1 MKTGTLAIAACLCLC
16 LTVASAESPASI
28 STNDRFVN
36 FNFERVEI
44 RMLVKIVGEMT
55 DKRFVLDD
63 NIEGSV
69 SVVTPTKVPRTEVY
83 NLFLSI
89 LESNGYSV
97 REDAGAYHIVP
108 LEGSALPIAPFLA
121 PDDVS
126 DGISTRVFMLENI
139 SALDMVKVVAPM
151 VRGGTEG
158 AVVPFVPTNHLVVTD
173 TSASLRRVGG
183 IIKELDQP
191 GTSRTVEVHALEYAS
206 AAEVSRQLSMAMQG
220 AASAGEGV
228 ARHLRQMASGEGSL
242 PSQVMAI
249 PASQSNAVILVGSP
263 REIIEMKRI
272 ARMLDVEPTQ
282 GGGRLHAI
290 FLKYMSAEDGV
301 EGLKA
306 LLADSTD
313 ENQMR
318 VSIEADKSSNA
329 LLVNAA
335 PHEFQWIRELV
346 EKIDRSPQ
354 QVMVEILI
362 VEINESRGLD
372 LGVQWTT
379 VDAPAEGRTTV
390 LGRSR
395 PGEVDTLQRAIETG
409 EYPRGLALGLSTGL
423 APDGSPLV
431 PFLIEALERE
441 QDINILSKVPLWAQN
456 NKEASVS
463 VVENI
468 PILKSTIEG
477 GAGTSRDVI
486 QNIERMDVGIKL
498 TFTPHVN
505 PDNEITLR
513 LRPSIEAI
521 LSEGP
526 ADQPFTPTIAKREVQ
541 TTVTVPDGSTIVIS
555 GLVREDKV
563 QQKHK
568 VPLLGDIPVL
578 GGLFRYTSDS
588 VRRTNLLI
596 FVSPHIVTDMAQARE
611 KQEHWESEAGVSYP
625 GVRQV
630 QEIDPSQ

>member
-1 MKTGTLAIAACLCLC
+1 MKTGILATALCICLSIAATSDDSPPL
-16 LTVASAESPASI
+16 ANAAES
-28 STNDRFVN
+28 FVN

-55 DKRFVLDD
+55 DRRFVVDD
-63 NIEGSV
+63 KIEGSV
-69 SVVTPTKVPRTEVY
+69 SVVTPTKVPRAEVY

-97 REDAGAYHIVP
+97 REDGGAFHIVP
-108 LEGSALPIAPFLA
+108 LTGSALPLAPVLA
-121 PDDVS
+121 PDDES

-139 SALDMVKVVAPM
+139 SALEMAKVVAPM
-151 VRGGTEG
+151 VRGGSEG
-158 AVVPFVPTNHLVVTD
+158 AVVPFAPTNHLIVTD
-173 TSASLRRVGG
+173 TSAALRRVDG
-183 IIKELDQP
+183 IIKELDRP
-191 GTSRTVEVHALEYAS
+191 GTSRTVEVLALEYA
-206 AAEVSRQLSMAMQG
+206 AATDVARQLSMAMHG
-220 AASAGEGV
+220 SATAGTGV

-242 PSQVMAI
+242 PSDMMAI
-249 PASQSNAVILVGSP
+249 PASQSNSVILVGSP
-263 REIIEMKRI
+263 RDIIEMKRI
-272 ARMLDVEPTQ
+272 ALMLDVEPTQ
-282 GGGRLHAI
+282 GGGRLNAI
-290 FLKYMSAEDGV
+290 FLKYMSAEEGA

-306 LLADSTD
+306 LLANSN
-313 ENQMR
+313 EEGQMR
-318 VSIEADKSSNA
+318 VAIEADKSSNA

-379 VDAPAEGRTTV
+379 VDAPQDGRTTF

-409 EYPRGLALGLSTGL
+409 VYPQGMALGVSTGL

-431 PFLIEALERE
+431 PFLIQALESE

-498 TFTPHVN
+498 RITPHFIPGGRIRMALN
-505 PDNEITLR
+505 
-513 LRPSIEAI
+513 PSIEAVI
-521 LSEGP
+521 DSGSETT
-526 ADQPFTPTIAKREVQ
+526 QFTPTIAKREVQ
-541 TTVTVPDGSTIVIS
+541 TTVTVEDGRTIVIA
-555 GLVREDKV
+555 GLTRQDER
-563 QQKHK
+563 QSERR
-568 VPLLGDIPVL
+568 VPFLGAIPIL
-578 GGLFRYTSDS
+578 GWLFR
-588 VRRTNLLI
+588 RTEMVSERTDVLI
-596 FVSPHIVTDMAQARE
+596 FVTPTVVSEVAAATAHHKR
-611 KQEHWESEAGVSYP
+611 WEDKTGLKLN
-625 GVRQV
+625 GQ
-630 QEIDPSQ
+630 D